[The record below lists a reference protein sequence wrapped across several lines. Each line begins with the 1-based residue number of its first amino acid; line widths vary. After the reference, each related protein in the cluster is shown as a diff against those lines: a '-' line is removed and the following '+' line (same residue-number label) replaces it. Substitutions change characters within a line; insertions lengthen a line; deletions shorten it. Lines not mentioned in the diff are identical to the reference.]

1 MGERWWHF
9 PPTDRLSQQ
18 ALGQN
23 AAPRTPQHMR
33 VWDIDVGEI
42 DGGYVGP
49 DWMNVW
55 FRQLR
60 ERHARQ
66 LQEQHAQWV
75 HCILL
80 QRAHAEF
87 KENVQQTVQGW
98 QHPMVNLDIF
108 DCDEAD
114 EEDEQASRVVPV
126 DRFMC
131 TADEARVILEQLQ
144 HGPLGEGRV
153 QIIMGEDTTYSKAT
167 RKLDIDGN
175 CTSYAVDLYD
185 AERNTR
191 TDLPAGVQE
200 LVDIEHATAPGRQL
214 TYMGCWQTRDGTVST
229 THWDEYHN
237 VVLVLRGVKTFYT
250 MDHDEGL
257 SCGLREGTLRNIAEV
272 NMSHAIPLGVPAAHL
287 PAGRTRGQTAKRRTL
302 PEELPGFTEHVLHA
316 GDTLTIKAT
325 DWHYVAADANTVMLS
340 FWFA

>member
-1 MGERWWHF
+1 MQVF
-9 PPTDRLSQQ
+9 
-18 ALGQN
+18 
-23 AAPRTPQHMR
+23 
-33 VWDIDVGEI
+33 DIDVSKIE
-42 DGGYVGP
+42 GGYVGP

-55 FRQLR
+55 SRQLQ

-87 KENVQQTVQGW
+87 KENMQRTVQGW
-98 QHPMVNLDIF
+98 QNPMVHK
-108 DCDEAD
+108 
-114 EEDEQASRVVPV
+114 VTV
-126 DRFMC
+126 MC

-153 QIIMGEDTTYSKAT
+153 QIMMEDTTYSKGK

-175 CTSYAVDLYD
+175 CTSYAVDLWD

-200 LVDIEHATAPGRQL
+200 FVDIEHATAPGRQL

-229 THWDEYHN
+229 THHDDYHN

-250 MDHDEGL
+250 MDHHEGL
-257 SCGLREGTLRNIAEV
+257 RCGLREGTLRNIAEV
-272 NMSHAIPLGVPAAHL
+272 NMSHAIPLGVEAGHL

-302 PEELPGFTEHVLHA
+302 VEEVPGFTVHVLNP
-316 GDTLTIKAT
+316 GQTLAIKSR
-325 DWHYVAADANTVMLS
+325 DWHYVATDKNSVMLS